1 MWKKFIIQIILFSL
15 VIVLIFFAYKFY
27 FKKESPIEINDV
39 EKTENIKL
47 EKDLENSNL
56 IKKLTYLSKDE
67 LGNEYLIESESGEI
81 DLNNPD
87 LILMK
92 NVKAK
97 ILMARSEPVYIKS
110 EKALYNNSTFETI
123 FETNVIV
130 EYLQNKIIGQK
141 FNISL
146 KDNFAKMTN
155 DVIYSNQKIKLMAD
169 VIELDIITKNSKIFM
184 FDKNKK
190 IKIINK

>member
-1 MWKKFIIQIILFSL
+1 MQKKFIIQIILFSL
-15 VIVLIFFAYKFY
+15 VIVSIFFAYKFY
-27 FKKESPIEINDV
+27 FKKESLIEINDV
-39 EKTENIKL
+39 EKKEILKVD
-47 EKDLENSNL
+47 KKLENSNL
-56 IKKLTYLSKDE
+56 IKKLKYLSKDE

-92 NVKAK
+92 NAKAK
-97 ILMARSEPVYIKS
+97 ILMSGSEPVYIKS
-110 EKALYNNSTFETI
+110 EKALYNNATFETL
-123 FETNVIV
+123 FETNVVV

-146 KDNFAKMTN
+146 KDNFATMTN

-169 VIELDIITKNSKIFM
+169 IIELDITTKNSKIFM

-190 IKIINK
+190 VKIINK